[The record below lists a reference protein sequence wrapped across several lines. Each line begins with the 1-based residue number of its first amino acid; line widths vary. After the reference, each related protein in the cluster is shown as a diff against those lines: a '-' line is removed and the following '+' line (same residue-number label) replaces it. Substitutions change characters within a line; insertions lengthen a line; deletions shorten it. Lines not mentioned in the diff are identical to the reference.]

1 MKCTS
6 HKLSDVIL
14 HELRSF
20 PFHFGINSAEYADEN
35 QKILQ
40 RQVVLLLPYPL
51 FCHFQVASLTL
62 TREKRYIFLN
72 IFRQYILKVRVA
84 LR

>member
-1 MKCTS
+1 M
-6 HKLSDVIL
+6 IL

-20 PFHFGINSAEYADEN
+20 PFYFGINSAEYADGN

-62 TREKRYIFLN
+62 TTEKGYIFLN
-72 IFRQYILKVRVA
+72 ILRQFILKVRPA